1 MNSVGQPA
9 APDLPSFLP
18 AHLKVINE
26 SGVTPSFI
34 HHGEKV
40 TAFPDEVAA
49 PKSSTQDIE
58 YEAALDSYE
67 AFNPNSAAVVT
78 SDDFGIPSDAIQQA
92 QSGDIG
98 LSKFIAATLK
108 CQADIA
114 SRAGTLG
121 EHSPCATQTQQA
133 LALNTDPTSIVSH
146 EYDVEYGSWIK
157 RHVIAAV
164 INGTEHNI
172 DPSDANNW
180 HTPKNEREYLRSP
193 QRAEWR
199 TAKEK
204 KMDQYLELRVFKL
217 VSRKGID
224 PKRIMG
230 SLWAY
235 KIKFDEKGVFEKL
248 NPRWCVKGYG
258 MDRSTYVGFSEVCL
272 TTTIKILGCLRA
284 TYPLIDFLF
293 DCGNA
298 FQATRTDDGT
308 VQSEKLHCEQA
319 PGFAVKDINGSTMVC
334 EILVALQGRVDAARL
349 FGDRLE
355 QIIFA
360 LGGKRST
367 WDPKVR

>member
-1 MNSVGQPA
+1 M
-9 APDLPSFLP
+9 
-18 AHLKVINE
+18 
-26 SGVTPSFI
+26 
-34 HHGEKV
+34 
-40 TAFPDEVAA
+40 
-49 PKSSTQDIE
+49 
-58 YEAALDSYE
+58 
-67 AFNPNSAAVVT
+67 
-78 SDDFGIPSDAIQQA
+78 QQA
-92 QSGDIG
+92 QSGDVG
-98 LSKFIAATLK
+98 LSKLIAATLK
-108 CQADIA
+108 CQADICFA
-114 SRAGTLG
+114 CWHHRRALTVHGPNAAGTRVEHRPYLG
-121 EHSPCATQTQQA
+121 CVARIRRRVRRVVQA
-133 LALNTDPTSIVSH
+133 A
-146 EYDVEYGSWIK
+146 
-157 RHVIAAV
+157 HVIAAV
-164 INGTEHNI
+164 VNGTEHNI
-172 DPSDANNW
+172 DPSDANTW

-204 KMDQYLELRVFKL
+204 KMDQYLELRVYKL

-235 KIKFDEKGVFEKL
+235 KIKFDEKGIFEKL

-284 TYPLIDFLF
+284 TYALIDFLF

-308 VQSEKLHCEQA
+308 VQSEKLLCEQA
-319 PGFAVKDINGSTMVC
+319 PGFAVKDTDGLTMVC

-360 LGGKRST
+360 LGGRRST
-367 WDPKVR
+367 WDPKVLPVRLQPAGQYVGDAR